1 MEDNTMKFLAHE
13 GMVKVTCVNTKE
25 MIKKAIDIHKLSKTS
40 TKILGDILTIGAILG
55 ADLKDDSDNITLQ
68 VRGNGPIGQAVCV
81 TKKGAKVKGYIQK
94 PNLELEPTSDGKIN
108 EKAAI
113 GNEGALYIIKDMGLK
128 EPYIGVTQI
137 INGDI
142 VNSFVE
148 YYAKSEQ
155 IPTVLSTG
163 MLFEQNNEVKVCGGY
178 IIQLMPDATN
188 EVIEKIENAIKNA
201 PSISYMLENDY
212 DLVKIAKTITGDED
226 IMMML
231 GEIKNEYSC
240 DCSRQR
246 MEKGLI
252 SLGEEELKQIIEEGK
267 SINTKCHF
275 CNADYEFTIEQLQK
289 LIYDI

>member
-55 ADLKDDSDNITLQ
+55 ADLKDDSDNVTIQIKT
-68 VRGNGPIGQAVCV
+68 NGPVGTIVCV
-81 TKKGAKVKGYIQK
+81 LKKGAKVKGYIQK

-163 MLFEQNNEVKVCGGY
+163 MLFDQNNEVKVCGGY

-231 GEIKNEYSC
+231 GEIKNEYLC